1 MTFDRS
7 DASKNA
13 SKDLLR
19 LEDVAYAK
27 IASNIN
33 ALMLPSILFVSL
45 SLNNLL
51 FRSLFH
57 TLLSLCGC
65 AAYVCVCVRVCV
77 CVCIS
82 LTFAEKRT
90 RNRKKMVEIFHVFGG
105 VEITQWVF
113 LTHAML
119 PMLLFFSMK
128 K

>member
-45 SLNNLL
+45 SLNYLL
-51 FRSLFH
+51 VRSLFH

-65 AAYVCVCVRVCV
+65 AAYVCVCVCACVCV
-77 CVCIS
+77 CVSHS
-82 LTFAEKRT
+82 LLQRNEREIEKRWS
-90 RNRKKMVEIFHVFGG
+90 KSSMFLG
-105 VEITQWVF
+105 VSRSPNGYF
-113 LTHAML
+113 
-119 PMLLFFSMK
+119 
-128 K
+128 